1 MSHILS
7 QCATYMSRATSEAWP
22 LAMSTLSRVIA
33 MNLRVIYEAYTLPN
47 ANRLSVP
54 DSPDE

>member
-1 MSHILS
+1 
-7 QCATYMSRATSEAWP
+7 MSRATSEAWP
-22 LAMSTLSRVIA
+22 RAMQTLLSHVIA
-33 MNLRVIYEAYTLPN
+33 MNLMVIYEVQTLPN